1 MYDTWHLA
9 ASESIREE
17 QVEEYQKVRFRHT
30 RARQHFEEMKE
41 QVDFYLF
48 LSKIVITYPVHRQKL
63 ISCVVRVSLLA
74 LQQVSMQWVNSRS
87 PK

>member
-1 MYDTWHLA
+1 MSRRERRTLYDTWHLA

-41 QVDFYLF
+41 QVDFLF
-48 LSKIVITYPVHRQKL
+48 VFVENSNHLS
-63 ISCVVRVSLLA
+63 SL
-74 LQQVSMQWVNSRS
+74 
-87 PK
+87 